1 MKIQSELIQ
10 KYIELKSNELQNN
23 IIDMFIVNEKLWN
36 DIQYT
41 LGHYLAD
48 YKTDGTYMYSK
59 AANDYVKVGA
69 TFSTYE
75 FAGNQISF
83 VVDRT
88 FTREYGDK
96 GYGLCLDLTADLAS
110 GKPAIAMFSLKGCDV
125 LTSKYPGVG
134 GMGGTESGIVSSPV
148 AGSKLIMMG
157 YAGIGVFA
165 PYRSFILREA

>member
-1 MKIQSELIQ
+1 
-10 KYIELKSNELQNN
+10 
-23 IIDMFIVNEKLWN
+23 MFICNEKLWN

-48 YKTDGTYMYSK
+48 YRTDGCYMYSK
-59 AANDYVKVGA
+59 AANDYVKVGT

-75 FAGNQISF
+75 FAGNQVSF

-125 LTSKYPGVG
+125 LTSKYPGKQLQCQ
-134 GMGGTESGIVSSPV
+134 
-148 AGSKLIMMG
+148 A
-157 YAGIGVFA
+157 A
-165 PYRSFILREA
+165 